1 MSVRFWI
8 APFVLGAGMVA
19 SPTFEP
25 PAAGPGEPA
34 GQNPGPA
41 TTQDQTTLEDQT
53 DLAVTVYNSDIALVR
68 DVRELRL
75 ARGVGELRFMDI
87 AATVNPATVHFRSLS
102 QPSLLDVLEQN
113 YEYDLLEP
121 DKLLRKYV
129 GRDVKLVRMQQQDGT
144 TRPEEVTARL
154 LSYNN
159 APVWQIGSEII
170 TGMHADHIRF
180 PELPQNLY
188 ARPTLIWTLENGGV
202 ERHRVEAA
210 YLAGKLSWAADYVL
224 NVGRD
229 DKAADLDGWV
239 TLNNGSGTQFRNA
252 RLQLVAGDLNRVR
265 QEIGR
270 MMDVAARAQVAAEA
284 PMQQET
290 FSEYHL
296 YTLNRRTSVNNNQ
309 TKQVSLLGGTGV
321 PVRKRYVVEGQNFY
335 YRNAYHPGAPIKDV
349 VQVYYQLKN
358 EEKAGLGMPMPAG
371 TVRVYQADTKGG
383 VQFVGEDRIGHTPKD
398 ETLNLK
404 IGNAFDVV
412 AERNQTD
419 FEKIA
424 GNIYEVEF
432 EITLRN
438 HKTVP
443 VSVEVNEPVGGTWRM
458 LRSSHEWTKT
468 AAWAT
473 QFTVPVAADGTSV
486 LNYRVRVTY

>member
-25 PAAGPGEPA
+25 PAAGSGEPA

-68 DVRELRL
+68 DVRELRV

-102 QPSLLDVLEQN
+102 QPSQLDVLEQN

-129 GRDVKLVRMQQQDGT
+129 GRDVKLVRIQQQDGT

-159 APVWQIGSEII
+159 APVWQIGNEII

-188 ARPTLIWTLENGGV
+188 ARPTLIWTLDNDGV

-265 QEIGR
+265 QGLGR
-270 MMDVAARAQVAAEA
+270 MMDLAARAQVAAEA
-284 PMQQET
+284 PMQQEA

-296 YTLNRRTSVNNNQ
+296 YTLNRRTSINNNQ

-321 PVRKRYVVEGQNFY
+321 PVRKRYVVEGQNLY
-335 YRNAYHPGAPIKDV
+335 YRNTYHPGAPIKDV
-349 VQVYYQLKN
+349 VQVYYQFKN

-371 TVRVYQADTKGG
+371 TVRVYQADTNGG

-424 GNIYEVEF
+424 ANIYEVEF
-432 EITLRN
+432 EITVRN

-458 LRSSHEWTKT
+458 LRSSHQWTKT

-473 QFTVPVAADGTSV
+473 QFTVPVAANGTSV
-486 LNYRVRVTY
+486 LNYRVRVT